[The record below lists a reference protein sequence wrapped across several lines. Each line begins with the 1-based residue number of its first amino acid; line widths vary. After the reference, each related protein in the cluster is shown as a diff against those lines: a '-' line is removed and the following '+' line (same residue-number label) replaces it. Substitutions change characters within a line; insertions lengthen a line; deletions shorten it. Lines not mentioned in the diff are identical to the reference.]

1 MRYYNYAFCLCSTS
15 DDFSKE
21 KVVLTGFRS
30 IKIEEFI
37 TSHKGKIM
45 ASVSGN
51 TTLAIRKDNE
61 ESTKVQ
67 KAIQLGITILNLSV
81 FESMH
86 ILKQMNSDTPRIQML
101 LPEAKLPCI

>member
-1 MRYYNYAFCLCSTS
+1 M
-15 DDFSKE
+15 
-21 KVVLTGFRS
+21 TGFRS

-51 TTLAIRKDNE
+51 TTLVIRKDNE

-86 ILKQMNSDTPRIQML
+86 NIQASKLKNIEKGNNQHRKRWSFGIRH
-101 LPEAKLPCI
+101 

>member
-1 MRYYNYAFCLCSTS
+1 MRFCLCSTS

-37 TSHKGKIM
+37 TSQIKGKIM

-51 TTLAIRKDNE
+51 TTLVIRKDNE

-86 ILKQMNSDTPRIQML
+86 NIQ
-101 LPEAKLPCI
+101 ASK